1 MTNNT
6 IAHERRR
13 AAESLR
19 AAELCWQAGLYADAV
34 SRAYY
39 SAFHT
44 ATALIGMRGLIAKSK
59 RGLRTLVKRE
69 FIDSGLLEQQL
80 DPEIEHLHDLRI
92 VADYRSRIQIS
103 EPEAVGA
110 CHTAARFLDAAGPL
124 LDEAAE
130 AAAPGG

>member
-1 MTNNT
+1 MTDNT

-44 ATALIGMRGLIAKSK
+44 ATALIGMRGVTAKSK
-59 RGLRTLVKRE
+59 RGLQMLVKRE
-69 FIDSGLLEQQL
+69 FIDTGLLEEQL
-80 DPEIEHLHDLRI
+80 NPEIADLHDWRI
-92 VADYRSRIQIS
+92 YADYRPWIPIG
-103 EPEAVGA
+103 EIKAADA
-110 CHTAARFLDAAGPL
+110 CHTAARFLDAANPL
-124 LDEAAE
+124 LDEASD